1 MISTVEK
8 KNTTECYHKREF
20 RISKFIQDTSID
32 NKQKEVLLNK
42 PRNKLPL
49 YKQEFKYVSVIYL
62 QSINPKLTFK

>member
-8 KNTTECYHKREF
+8 KNTTECYHNREF
-20 RISKFIQDTSID
+20 LSLKFIQDTSID
-32 NKQKEVLLNK
+32 DTNKEMLLNK

-62 QSINPKLTFK
+62 HPIISKLTFK